1 MIELTKIQTIYQGG
15 VPAFVVLPYAD
26 FAREHPAE
34 AAQIKPLHPR
44 IPEGELV
51 PHEVVSMHI
60 ERGITYLR
68 AWREYLGLTQAEVA
82 DKADISQAA
91 LSQMEAGE
99 SKLRKTTR
107 AKLAAAMGINPD
119 QLDA

>member
-1 MIELTKIQTIYQGG
+1 MIEPTKIQTIYQDG
-15 VPAFVVLPYAD
+15 VPAFVVLPFAD

-60 ERGITYLR
+60 GRGITYLR

-82 DKADISQAA
+82 EKAGISQAA

-99 SKLRKTTR
+99 SKLRKATR
-107 AKLAAAMGINPD
+107 EKLAAAMGINPH

>member
-1 MIELTKIQTIYQGG
+1 MIEPTKIQTIYQDG

-26 FAREHPAE
+26 FAREHPPE

-51 PHEVVSMHI
+51 PHEVVSMHV

-82 DKADISQAA
+82 DKAGISQAA
-91 LSQMEAGE
+91 LSQMETGE